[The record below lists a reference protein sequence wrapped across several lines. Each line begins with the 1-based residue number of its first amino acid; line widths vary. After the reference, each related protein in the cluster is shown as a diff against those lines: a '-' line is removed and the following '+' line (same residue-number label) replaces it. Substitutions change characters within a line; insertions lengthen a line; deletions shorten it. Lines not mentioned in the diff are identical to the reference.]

1 MQSLKGAKILAN
13 AGVGILAGSALGAS
27 VMAALLW
34 PAAAPIVVLLWL
46 GSSIWVLGKAH
57 TAARGTAL
65 GGAVLWMVGAVV
77 IVIAGQ
83 VLALREPVATGRPWC
98 GHATY
103 LASLAAIAALISVF
117 NARRPGARAWALLMG
132 LLVVVLLIPWLEGAG
147 LTVSSDS
154 MRRLRLGSP
163 WSLFFLTLSI
173 AGVVNYL
180 PTRYGTSALLA
191 GLGLGLECAG
201 LTWTDLDASWR
212 GRIWSLVPLFFA
224 ASIWAGFS
232 SARQV
237 RPAESDLERLW
248 FWFRDHWGVVW
259 SLRILERYNRSAEQA
274 HLEARLG
281 WGGAERRWISGTVET
296 QATSLLA
303 GLLRRFADPER
314 IGREAV
320 GRAP

>member
-1 MQSLKGAKILAN
+1 MAGAIL
-13 AGVGILAGSALGAS
+13 LG
-27 VMAALLW
+27 
-34 PAAAPIVVLLWL
+34 
-46 GSSIWVLGKAH
+46 
-57 TAARGTAL
+57 
-65 GGAVLWMVGAVV
+65 
-77 IVIAGQ
+77 IAGQ

-103 LASLAAIAALISVF
+103 LASVALIAALISVF

-147 LTVSSDS
+147 LTLNSDS

-163 WSLFFLTLSI
+163 WSLFFPVLAI

-180 PTRYGTSALLA
+180 PTRYGTSAFLA
-191 GLGLGLECAG
+191 GLGLGLEYAG
-201 LTWTDLDASWR
+201 LTWTDMDVAWR
-212 GRIWSLVPLFFA
+212 ARIWSLVPLFFA

-232 SARQV
+232 SARLV
-237 RPAESDLERLW
+237 RPVDSDLERLW

-274 HLEARLG
+274 HLGARLG
-281 WGGAERRWISGTVET
+281 WSGADRAWMSGTVQT

-303 GLLRRFADPER
+303 SLLRRFAEPER